1 MSESLWNRIKP
12 HRSYFKQFPVF
23 FTNDPPQFL
32 TTPFGFYDIDHIK
45 ALTTQTGLNDV
56 TCHTVSEVI
65 EIPDVAHIAK
75 GFVEGNPGVLEIN
88 ERATVAAS
96 VVTKATA
103 DALEKVYGPSPLKLA
118 FQEIVFTATKPAE

>member
-1 MSESLWNRIKP
+1 M
-12 HRSYFKQFPVF
+12 
-23 FTNDPPQFL
+23 

-45 ALTTQTGLNDV
+45 ALITQSGLNDV
-56 TCHTVSEVI
+56 TCHTVSEEI
-65 EIPDVAHIAK
+65 EIPDAARIAK